1 MVCPANDE
9 APQLERTFASYAENE
24 WSQYMRDRWKSTTQ
38 TTQGSFVTQHI
49 RPYFDSLALPEITP
63 AKIAAFHQA
72 LEAKGLGKKTRKNIH
87 AILHTMFEYA
97 VETLELLPKSPV
109 KKRLAPKVE
118 KHEKPSLTPG
128 EAWSFG
134 TCWRALNNPPS
145 RLLRRAPVHRHPHW
159 RGAWAEM
166 GRCGPRQPSA
176 NHQTCHHSRQRNDA
190 EDQGESRT
198 LLISPELYTALLNH
212 KAMAHYTQ
220 PADYVFS
227 SSSGRSTNPD
237 LLRETLQSVLRDKL
251 KITLGPREDGLHLLR
266 HTSGS
271 LVFQQTGSVK
281 EAQAW
286 LGHSSSRITMD
297 TYVHLMKESQQGTAE
312 LVFARPE
319 IPAVPQKGQ
328 EN

>member
-1 MVCPANDE
+1 MKPARAFGETKSKGGFVEAQAELARMVCPANDG
-9 APQLERTFASYAENE
+9 APQLERTLEVACE
-24 WSQYMRDRWKSTTQ
+24 KK
-38 TTQGSFVTQHI
+38 
-49 RPYFDSLALPEITP
+49 DSHL
-63 AKIAAFHQA
+63 KW
-72 LEAKGLGKKTRKNIH
+72 
-87 AILHTMFEYA
+87 
-97 VETLELLPKSPV
+97 
-109 KKRLAPKVE
+109 
-118 KHEKPSLTPG
+118 HEKPSLTPG

-198 LLISPELYTALLNH
+198 RLISPELYTALLNH

-281 EAQAW
+281 QAQAW

-328 EN
+328 N